1 MELSQSSTLD
11 RRLREEAP
19 LIIDGGTGTE
29 IEKRGVPMDDA
40 SWCAAALESHPETV
54 REVHESYI
62 RAGAEVIIAN
72 TFTASRHVLEE
83 AGLGESFEKL
93 NRRGVELARE
103 ARERTAEHPVYVAGS
118 ISTFPPRLDPAR
130 KPHPDR
136 ARENYEAQGRILA
149 EAGADLIAF
158 EMVRDVEHTRI
169 AVSAAIETGLP
180 VWLGFSCTRTEDGE
194 LALWQ
199 GGERLSEAVPEL
211 TSLGVS
217 LVCVMHTLTENTPE
231 ALEEIKA
238 HWQGPLGAYPHSGR
252 FVMPNW
258 QFNDVITPEDFVA
271 EAHRWRKLG
280 ATAIGGCCGIGPEH
294 IKLLKREMQPNS

>member
-1 MELSQSSTLD
+1 MSQSSTLD
-11 RRLREEAP
+11 RRLREDAP

-40 SWCAAALESHPETV
+40 SWCAAALQSHPETV

-62 RAGAEVIIAN
+62 EAGAEVIIAN

-136 ARENYEAQGRILA
+136 ARENYRDQARILA
-149 EAGADLIAF
+149 ESGADLIAF

-180 VWLGFSCTRTEDGE
+180 VWLGFSCTRDEDGE

-199 GGERLSEAVPEL
+199 GGERLSEAAAEL
-211 TSLGVS
+211 TGMGVS
-217 LVCVMHTLTENTPE
+217 LVCVMHTLTENTPD

-271 EAHRWRKLG
+271 EAHRWRELG

-294 IKLLKREMQPNS
+294 IKLLKREMKSNS